1 MKKKK
6 DVRIGYGFDLSGL
19 LKEVQAIDRKQGSKL
34 KSLKKTKVFDPEK
47 QFKLEL
53 KEAKFYIDKMIVA
66 INGIKLDEYFSY
78 TESGFPVYE
87 KVSLKND
94 TFIINSKLDWNDEH
108 KYDTDSLMF
117 KCRFLT
123 LLLLQLKDKLKK
135 MVFNK
140 FEASRSKLCS
150 YERAT
155 IYLHDYLKDMYQLV
169 MVMLNEDSS
178 YSNIIIKNLLNTTY
192 SQKDIDY
199 ITINKLLYDNIIGTR
214 EGIESDIPVV
224 IKKKEKKYN
233 EENFRIK
240 ELIEVSYLLC
250 TNSTKVNKKLVKKSF
265 KAFDSTKD
273 SKALVKQL
281 GNSISKYYKD
291 DKESLPMMFKAFGY
305 AQPLIDSR
313 YRDAKDDFDLLV
325 GVNALAYTNF
335 ILNNKTVRKQYIK
348 KIALT

>member
-1 MKKKK
+1 MTPKLYN
-6 DVRIGYGFDLSGL
+6 RTGTSLIGNLTNCIECL
-19 LKEVQAIDRKQGSKL
+19 VEEER
-34 KSLKKTKVFDPEK
+34 
-47 QFKLEL
+47 
-53 KEAKFYIDKMIVA
+53 
-66 INGIKLDEYFSY
+66 NGAFE
-78 TESGFPVYE
+78 
-87 KVSLKND
+87 
-94 TFIINSKLDWNDEH
+94 
-108 KYDTDSLMF
+108 
-117 KCRFLT
+117 LT
-123 LLLLQLKDKLKK
+123 LQ
-135 MVFNK
+135 
-140 FEASRSKLCS
+140 
-150 YERAT
+150 
-155 IYLHDYLKDMYQLV
+155 
-169 MVMLNEDSS
+169 
-178 YSNIIIKNLLNTTY
+178 YSNTEAIAA
-192 SQKDIDY
+192 S
-199 ITINKLLYDNIIGTR
+199 LLYDNIIGTR

-265 KAFDSTKD
+265 KAFDSNKD

-325 GVNALAYTNF
+325 GVNARAYTNF

>member
-1 MKKKK
+1 M
-6 DVRIGYGFDLSGL
+6 IH
-19 LKEVQAIDRKQGSKL
+19 IKQR
-34 KSLKKTKVFDPEK
+34 
-47 QFKLEL
+47 Q
-53 KEAKFYIDKMIVA
+53 
-66 INGIKLDEYFSY
+66 
-78 TESGFPVYE
+78 
-87 KVSLKND
+87 
-94 TFIINSKLDWNDEH
+94 
-108 KYDTDSLMF
+108 
-117 KCRFLT
+117 
-123 LLLLQLKDKLKK
+123 
-135 MVFNK
+135 
-140 FEASRSKLCS
+140 
-150 YERAT
+150 
-155 IYLHDYLKDMYQLV
+155 
-169 MVMLNEDSS
+169 
-178 YSNIIIKNLLNTTY
+178 
-192 SQKDIDY
+192 
-199 ITINKLLYDNIIGTR
+199 
-214 EGIESDIPVV
+214 
-224 IKKKEKKYN
+224 KKEKKYN